1 MSEELKNEQEIVSEA
16 PKGQDAPKAGATKG
30 ASMEK
35 GGDYEDGG
43 PAVVSPDAK
52 SSPTDHAKKAKKDSS
67 APTKGAG
74 APESAEKMKK
84 EQADMDDA
92 DEKEDDKEDEKEVE
106 EAMPKTK
113 SGMIQAMYD
122 NMNKMKKSD
131 IAASYHKVMA
141 AMKGMDEDEHE
152 DEDED
157 KKEKDMAAASEKKE
171 AVEKRVKSID
181 VSSDVNALVSG
192 DDSLSEDFKTKAAT
206 IFEAAVKSKVKS
218 EIERLEDEYSNE
230 ITEAKESVKEDLTNK
245 VDNYLNYVVEEWM
258 KENELAIEKGIKGE
272 IAEDFIGGLKQ
283 LFEDHYIDV
292 PDEKYDVLEA
302 KEKELDEAK
311 AKINE
316 MTASM
321 IEKSQQIAEFTKE
334 EILEDITS
342 GLADTEVEKLK
353 SLVEDISYEGAD
365 EYKKKLETIKESYFG
380 ASKAAPESTENVDTI
395 NNTSNDN
402 TVADMSDSMSRY
414 TAAISRVKGRD
425 IYNNQ

>member
-30 ASMEK
+30 DSMVK

-43 PAVVSPDAK
+43 PAVVSPHAK

-74 APESAEKMKK
+74 APDSAEKMKK
-84 EQADMDDA
+84 EDADMDDA

-131 IAASYHKVMA
+131 IQASYKKVMA
-141 AMKGMDEDEHE
+141 AMKGMNEEDE

-181 VSSDVNALVSG
+181 ISSDVNALVSG

-206 IFEAAVKSKVKS
+206 IFEAAVKSKVKF

-321 IEKSQQIAEFTKE
+321 IEKSQQIAAFTKE